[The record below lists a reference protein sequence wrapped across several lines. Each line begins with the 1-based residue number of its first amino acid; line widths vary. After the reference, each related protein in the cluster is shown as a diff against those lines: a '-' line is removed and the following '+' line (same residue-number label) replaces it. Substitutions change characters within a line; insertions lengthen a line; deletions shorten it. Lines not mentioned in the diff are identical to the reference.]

1 MDEVIGDNN
10 DGYFKLRVSRVFCG
24 GNVLDVRNCYLWEF
38 CYHFLWLWPLSI
50 WVIGRWVDEMWV
62 VGFVWEFEYVV
73 EGGVWWVMNMW
84 MRIDV
89 SCMREEEVMEVCWD
103 GYVDSLL
110 RRYISMLDDEIWD
123 LKEMIVMEMVEIV

>member
-1 MDEVIGDNN
+1 
-10 DGYFKLRVSRVFCG
+10 
-24 GNVLDVRNCYLWEF
+24 
-38 CYHFLWLWPLSI
+38 
-50 WVIGRWVDEMWV
+50 MWV
-62 VGFVWEFEYVV
+62 VGFVWEFEYVL